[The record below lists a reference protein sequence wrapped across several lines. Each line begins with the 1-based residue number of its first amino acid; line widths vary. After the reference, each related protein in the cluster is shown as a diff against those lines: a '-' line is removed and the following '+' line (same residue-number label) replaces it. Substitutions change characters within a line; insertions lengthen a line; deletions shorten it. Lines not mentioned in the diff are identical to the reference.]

1 VTVRARLSSAD
12 IVTVL
17 AGTVALAG
25 SWVIVAHHHAV
36 PGWEAQLFHRVNDLP
51 GALWPALW
59 LPMQLGS
66 VLGSLTVA
74 AAVFAAT
81 RQRSLALA
89 TLAAA
94 LVAWRAAMVV
104 KHLASRAR
112 PAVLLTHLHLRDH
125 TGGLGYVSGH
135 SAVAFA
141 MATVLTPAIPRPWR
155 PVAYGLATIV
165 AITRVYAGAH
175 FPLDVIGG
183 AGLGVVA
190 GTLVR
195 LAVSRMTAGASR
207 P

>member
-1 VTVRARLSSAD
+1 MPTRADLGAL
-12 IVTVL
+12 V
-17 AGTVALAG
+17 AGAASLAG
-25 SWVIVAHHHAV
+25 SWALVAHHHDA
-36 PGWEAQLFHRVNDLP
+36 PAWEASVFHRVNDLP
-51 GALWPALW
+51 GALWPVLW
-59 LPMQLGS
+59 VPMQLGS
-66 VLGSLTVA
+66 VWGAFAVA
-74 AAVFAAT
+74 AAVFAVT
-81 RQRSLALA
+81 RERALALG

-94 LVAWRAAMVV
+94 LVAWRAAIWV
-104 KHLASRAR
+104 KHLASRGR

-141 MATVLTPAIPRPWR
+141 MATVVTPAIPRPWR

-165 AITRVYAGAH
+165 AVTRVYAGAH

-195 LAVSRMTAGASR
+195 LAVSRRTAGALR